1 MPNSVKAGLWT
12 AVFSLVTLFGAA
24 LIGWLTDLVEWATP
38 GSGAQFP
45 DPTVLRSAAVAAAA
59 SAGIGLVN
67 FAVRWVQARTGTGE
81 VPTYTKAGA
90 A

>member
-1 MPNSVKAGLWT
+1 MTNPTKAGLWT
-12 AVFSLVTLFGAA
+12 ALFSFVTLFGAA
-24 LIGWLTDLVEWATP
+24 LVGWLTDLTEWATP

-59 SAGIGLVN
+59 SAGIGVVN

-81 VPTYTKAGA
+81 VPTYTKASA
-90 A
+90 I